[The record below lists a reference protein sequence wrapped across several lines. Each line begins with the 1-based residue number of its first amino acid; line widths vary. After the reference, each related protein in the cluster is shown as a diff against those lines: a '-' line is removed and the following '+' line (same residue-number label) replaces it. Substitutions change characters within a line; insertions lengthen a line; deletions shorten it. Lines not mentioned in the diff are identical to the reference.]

1 MKVTLLGVK
10 EQDLGEERR
19 AKWYYTAESSETLR
33 ECEEESFTCHKNEQG
48 KDAEHWMR
56 AGEGF
61 ACVIC
66 ESTKLKAG
74 QQATA
79 VKTEPECCVVKI
91 AAKPC
96 NRAV

>member
-33 ECEEESFTCHKNEQG
+33 ECEEECFTRRKNEQG
-48 KDAEHWMR
+48 KDGEHWMR
-56 AGEGF
+56 ASEGF
-61 ACVIC
+61 AGVIC
-66 ESTKLKAG
+66 EPTRLEAG
-74 QQATA
+74 QRATT